1 MDYDFCGYATKN
13 DLVCAD
19 GRVIRHNAFKD
30 NDGQRVPLVW
40 QHVHDDPKN
49 VLGHALLE
57 NRDDGVYAYATFNDT
72 DEGKHA
78 RKMVQHGDVVS
89 MSIYANH
96 LKQNGHDVI
105 HGVIR
110 EVSLVLAGANPG
122 ALIDNISFAHADGS
136 YTDVDD
142 EAIIYSGDE
151 NILFMSH
158 ADEETDEK
166 EDSMPDEKK
175 AKPADD
181 KTVEDVFNELTEEQK
196 KVVYFLIGKAIEEN
210 DSDTD
215 EDEEEDEPEDVRHA
229 DDDMTVQEVFD
240 SLTKDQKDVVYFLIG
255 KAVEQ
260 ATGADDD
267 DNEADDDVEHG
278 DFYGGYDMKH
288 NVFDGNE
295 YEADD
300 VLTHDE
306 FSAIMEDAKNSS
318 SLKDVF
324 LSHGV
329 THLDVLFPEA
339 KMVRPTPDMMTR
351 QMGWVDKLWNSVHRS
366 PFARV
371 KSVAANLTL
380 DAARAKGYVKGNQ
393 KVDEQFELLS
403 REVLPQTIYKKQ
415 TLDRD
420 DVVDITDLDV
430 IAWLKQEMRLM
441 LNEELCRAILI
452 GDGRGSTSPEKIKE
466 ANIIPIAKDAATYT
480 IHYTVTHGEDA
491 TVDEKSSDLVDAAV
505 RARKD
510 YQGTGNPVMFAT
522 NDIITN
528 MLLAKDKLGR
538 RLYKDMTELAAALR
552 VSEVIE
558 VPVMEGAT
566 RTVTV
571 DSTTTTYNI
580 EAIIVNPA
588 DYTIGADKGG
598 AVSLFDDF
606 DINYNQMK
614 YLIETRCSGA
624 LTRPHSAISIETVA
638 E

>member
-1 MDYDFCGYATKN
+1 VDD
-13 DLVCAD
+13 AD
-19 GRVIRHNAFKD
+19 D
-30 NDGQRVPLVW
+30 D
-40 QHVHDDPKN
+40 DDPTIQE
-49 VLGHALLE
+49 VFDSL
-57 NRDDGVYAYATFNDT
+57 TND
-72 DEGKHA
+72 
-78 RKMVQHGDVVS
+78 
-89 MSIYANH
+89 
-96 LKQNGHDVI
+96 
-105 HGVIR
+105 
-110 EVSLVLAGANPG
+110 
-122 ALIDNISFAHADGS
+122 
-136 YTDVDD
+136 
-142 EAIIYSGDE
+142 
-151 NILFMSH
+151 
-158 ADEETDEK
+158 
-166 EDSMPDEKK
+166 
-175 AKPADD
+175 
-181 KTVEDVFNELTEEQK
+181 QK
-196 KVVYFLIGKAIEEN
+196 KVVYFLIG
-210 DSDTD
+210 
-215 EDEEEDEPEDVRHA
+215 
-229 DDDMTVQEVFD
+229 Q
-240 SLTKDQKDVVYFLIG
+240 
-255 KAVEQ
+255 AVEQ
-260 ATGADDD
+260 ANDVKHDDI
-267 DNEADDDVEHG
+267 
-278 DFYGGYDMKH
+278 YGGYDMKH

-306 FSAIMEDAKNSS
+306 FSAIMADAKNAP

-324 LSHGV
+324 LAHGV
-329 THLDVLFPEA
+329 TSLDVLFPEA

-380 DAARAKGYVKGNQ
+380 DAARAKGYVKGTQ
-393 KVDEQFELLS
+393 KVDEQFNLLT

-441 LNEELCRAILI
+441 LNEELCRAVLI
-452 GDGRGSTSPEKIKE
+452 GDGRGATAPDKIKE
-466 ANIIPIAKDAATYT
+466 ANIIPIAKDADTYT
-480 IHYTVTHGEDA
+480 IHYTVTHAEDA
-491 TVDEKSSDLVDAAV
+491 TIDEKSSDLVDAAV

-571 DSTTTTYNI
+571 DGTTTTYNI
-580 EAIIVNPA
+580 EAVIVNPA

-606 DINYNQMK
+606 DIDYNQMK